1 MFLSTFFLKRVKSKD
16 VLVLMESIASKHKLL
31 VIRERL
37 SEKLEFIRFDPY
49 IQSEAVYRER
59 KKVKSLK

>member
-1 MFLSTFFLKRVKSKD
+1 MGTSYRQAISCGVFSTRDSNRD

-49 IQSEAVYRER
+49 RMG
-59 KKVKSLK
+59 KKG